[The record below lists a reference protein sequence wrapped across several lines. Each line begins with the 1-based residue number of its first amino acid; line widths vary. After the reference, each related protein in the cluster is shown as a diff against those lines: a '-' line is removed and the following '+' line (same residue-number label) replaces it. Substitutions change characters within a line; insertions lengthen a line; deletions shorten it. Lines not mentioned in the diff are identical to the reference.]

1 MSNDAIKNFQK
12 AYISIENGTASGK
25 KAKPLYK
32 DRQPQ
37 GGMDASAALK
47 VYDEMF
53 NPSASG
59 KKVIAEKKQSL
70 TEKMGNDV
78 PKVITKEDKMKMI
91 GALSFIKEAL
101 EGDINS
107 ETVIKKIGMVKD
119 IISEF

>member
-1 MSNDAIKNFQK
+1 MSKDAIKNFQK
-12 AYISIENGTASGK
+12 AYSSIENGTASGK

-53 NPSASG
+53 SPSAG
-59 KKVIAEKKQSL
+59 KKVITEKKQNII
-70 TEKMGNDV
+70 EQKANDV

-107 ETVIKKIGMVKD
+107 DTVIKKIGMVKD